1 MRKMADQQVVEMVIS
16 LITLKSKLDEANYTM
31 EYDQYSAGL
40 ILRWWWILQF
50 EVIFKVLSAWT
61 IGQVYIVWKT
71 LEIEDK

>member
-1 MRKMADQQVVEMVIS
+1 MADQQVVEMVIS